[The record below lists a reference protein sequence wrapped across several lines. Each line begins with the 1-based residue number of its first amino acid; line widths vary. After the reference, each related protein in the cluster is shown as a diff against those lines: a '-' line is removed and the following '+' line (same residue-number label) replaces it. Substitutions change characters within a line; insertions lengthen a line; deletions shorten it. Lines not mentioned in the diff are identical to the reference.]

1 MKKILLSL
9 VSLLGVSFCS
19 IAADAYIVAGNY
31 ASIFGTSWDGTNSD
45 NLMTEQSDGTVTRTY
60 TVDAA
65 INDIQLKVVKNG
77 SEWIGDENGGNVTF
91 KARLDSATLLM
102 GKTTALHLEI
112 TQDKGARGFFPGEH
126 LDTLNAMIE
135 IAERPAADT
144 TDLDNNRIQINR
156 DLIIQSF
163 DSGMW
168 VIKPIPYVVNGDTA
182 YCNQL
187 SLKVMPVDVSKMQD
201 INDIKP
207 VEDVPFNLLDW
218 LPDYWWAWLIAL
230 LLIGAGTW
238 IYIKFHKKGVNPLKP
253 RKRRLPPYE
262 EAMYNLQ
269 RLKDAQLWQKGQ
281 EKEYFTGLT
290 DILRVYIDRR
300 FDINAVEMT
309 SSQIIDTLKRNEET
323 RAVNEQL
330 EMILEV
336 ADIVKFANA
345 RPLAD
350 DNEVAYQRAVNFV
363 EATRP
368 VVQPVKEEEK
378 KK

>member
-1 MKKILLSL
+1 MKKIVITVFLM
-9 VSLLGVSFCS
+9 VV
-19 IAADAYIVAGNY
+19 AVAG
-31 ASIFGTSWDGTNSD
+31 TW
-45 NLMTEQSDGTVTRTY
+45 
-60 TVDAA
+60 
-65 INDIQLKVVKNG
+65 
-77 SEWIGDENGGNVTF
+77 GGNVTF
-91 KARLDSATLLM
+91 KAKLDSVTLLM

-112 TQDKGARGFFPGEH
+112 TQDKNARGFFPGEQA
-126 LDTLNAMIE
+126 DTLNAMIE
-135 IAERPAADT
+135 IAERPIADT
-144 TDLDNNRIQINR
+144 TDLGNDRIQINR

-182 YCNQL
+182 FSNQL
-187 SLKVMPVDVSKMQD
+187 SLKVLPVDVSQMKD

-207 VEDVPFNLLDW
+207 VEEVPFRVLDW
-218 LPDYWWAWLIAL
+218 LPDYWWAWLLGL
-230 LLIGAGTW
+230 LLVVAAIWA
-238 IYIKFHKKGVNPLKP
+238 YRKYYKKGINPLKSS
-253 RKRRLPPYE
+253 KKRLPPYE
-262 EAMYNLQ
+262 EAMINLQ
-269 RLKDAQLWQKGQ
+269 NLKAAQLWQQGQ

-300 FDINAVEMT
+300 FHINAVEMT
-309 SSQIIDTLKRNEET
+309 STQIIDTLKKNDET
-323 RAVNEQL
+323 KAVNEQL

-368 VVQPVKEEEK
+368 VEYEMKEEVK
-378 KK
+378 K

>member
-1 MKKILLSL
+1 MSQNVRHIVMTIVLLL
-9 VSLLGVSFCS
+9 
-19 IAADAYIVAGNY
+19 A
-31 ASIFGTSWDGTNSD
+31 
-45 NLMTEQSDGTVTRTY
+45 
-60 TVDAA
+60 
-65 INDIQLKVVKNG
+65 VVPMA
-77 SEWIGDENGGNVTF
+77 WGGNVTF
-91 KARLDSATLLM
+91 KAKLDSATLLM
-102 GKTTALHLEI
+102 GKTTTLHLEI
-112 TQDKGARGFFPGEH
+112 TQDKGARGFFPNEQA
-126 LDTLNAMIE
+126 DTLNAMVE

-187 SLKVMPVDVSKMQD
+187 TLKVLPVDVSQMKD
-201 INDIKP
+201 IHDIKP
-207 VEDVPFNLLDW
+207 VENVPFNLLDW
-218 LPDYWWAWLIAL
+218 LPNYWWAWLLGL
-230 LLIGAGTW
+230 LLIGAGIW
-238 IYIKFHKKGVNPLKP
+238 AYRKYYKKGINPLKP
-253 RKRRLPPYE
+253 NKKRLPPYE
-262 EAMYNLQ
+262 EAMINLQ
-269 RLKDAQLWQKGQ
+269 NLKAAQLWQQGQ

-309 SSQIIDTLKRNEET
+309 SSQIIDTLKKNEET
-323 RAVNEQL
+323 KAVNEQL
-330 EMILEV
+330 EMILEI

-368 VVQPVKEEEK
+368 VVEQPEKKEEVK
-378 KK
+378 K

>member
-1 MKKILLSL
+1 MSQKVRHIVMAAVMLL
-9 VSLLGVSFCS
+9 
-19 IAADAYIVAGNY
+19 AAVPVA
-31 ASIFGTSWDGTNSD
+31 W
-45 NLMTEQSDGTVTRTY
+45 
-60 TVDAA
+60 
-65 INDIQLKVVKNG
+65 
-77 SEWIGDENGGNVTF
+77 GGNVTF
-91 KARLDSATLLM
+91 KAKLDSATLLM

-112 TQDKGARGFFPGEH
+112 TQDKDARGFFPGEQ
-126 LDTLNAMIE
+126 LDTLNAMVE

-144 TDLDNNRIQINR
+144 TDLGNNRIQINR

-168 VIKPIPYVVNGDTA
+168 IIKPIPYVVNGDTA
-182 YCNQL
+182 FCNQL
-187 SLKVMPVDVSKMQD
+187 TLKVLPVNVSQMKD

-218 LPDYWWAWLIAL
+218 LPDYWWAWMLGL
-230 LLIGAGTW
+230 LLIGAGIW
-238 IYIKFHKKGVNPLKP
+238 AYRKYYKKGINPLKP
-253 RKRRLPPYE
+253 SKKRLPPYE
-262 EAMYNLQ
+262 EAMINLQ
-269 RLKDAQLWQKGQ
+269 NLKAAQLWQQGQ

-300 FDINAVEMT
+300 FHINAVEMT
-309 SSQIIDTLKRNEET
+309 SSQIIDTLKKNDET
-323 RAVNEQL
+323 KAVNEQL
-330 EMILEV
+330 EMILEI

-368 VVQPVKEEEK
+368 VVEQPEKKEEVK
-378 KK
+378 K

>member
-1 MKKILLSL
+1 M
-9 VSLLGVSFCS
+9 
-19 IAADAYIVAGNY
+19 A
-31 ASIFGTSWDGTNSD
+31 W
-45 NLMTEQSDGTVTRTY
+45 
-60 TVDAA
+60 
-65 INDIQLKVVKNG
+65 
-77 SEWIGDENGGNVTF
+77 GGNVTF
-91 KARLDSATLLM
+91 KAKLDSATLLM
-102 GKTTALHLEI
+102 GKTTTLHLEI
-112 TQDKGARGFFPGEH
+112 TQDKGARGFFPNEQA
-126 LDTLNAMIE
+126 DTLNAMVE

-187 SLKVMPVDVSKMQD
+187 TLKVLPVDVSQMKD
-201 INDIKP
+201 IHDIKS

-218 LPDYWWAWLIAL
+218 LPNYWWAWLLGL
-230 LLIGAGTW
+230 LLIGAGIW
-238 IYIKFHKKGVNPLKP
+238 AYRKYYKKGINPLKP
-253 RKRRLPPYE
+253 NKKRLPPYE
-262 EAMYNLQ
+262 EAMINLQ
-269 RLKDAQLWQKGQ
+269 NLKAAQLWQQGQ

-309 SSQIIDTLKRNEET
+309 SSQIIDTLKKNEET
-323 RAVNEQL
+323 KAVNEQL
-330 EMILEV
+330 EMILEI

-368 VVQPVKEEEK
+368 VVEQPEKKEEVK
-378 KK
+378 K

>member
-1 MKKILLSL
+1 MSQNVRHIVMTVVVLMAT
-9 VSLLGVSFCS
+9 VLG
-19 IAADAYIVAGNY
+19 A
-31 ASIFGTSWDGTNSD
+31 NS
-45 NLMTEQSDGTVTRTY
+45 GP
-60 TVDAA
+60 
-65 INDIQLKVVKNG
+65 I
-77 SEWIGDENGGNVTF
+77 TF

-102 GKTTALHLEI
+102 GKTTTLHLEI
-112 TQDKGARGFFPGEH
+112 TQDKGARGFFPNEQV
-126 LDTLNAMIE
+126 DTLNAMVE

-144 TDLDNNRIQINR
+144 TDLGNNRIQINR

-168 VIKPIPYVVNGDTA
+168 VIRPIPYVVNGGTA

-187 SLKVMPVDVSKMQD
+187 TLKVLPVDVSQMKD
-201 INDIKP
+201 VHDIKP
-207 VEDVPFNLLDW
+207 VEEVPFNLLDW
-218 LPDYWWAWLIAL
+218 LPDYWWAWLLAL
-230 LLIGAGTW
+230 LLIGAGIW
-238 IYIKFHKKGVNPLKP
+238 AYRKYYKKGINPLKP
-253 RKRRLPPYE
+253 SRKRLPPYE
-262 EAMYNLQ
+262 EAMINLQ
-269 RLKDAQLWQKGQ
+269 NLKAAQLWQRGQ

-309 SSQIIDTLKRNEET
+309 SSQIIETLKRNDET
-323 RAVNEQL
+323 KAVNEQL

-368 VVQPVKEEEK
+368 VAQPVEKEEK
-378 KK
+378 K

>member
-1 MKKILLSL
+1 MSQNVRHIVMTAVMLLAT
-9 VSLLGVSFCS
+9 VLG
-19 IAADAYIVAGNY
+19 A
-31 ASIFGTSWDGTNSD
+31 W
-45 NLMTEQSDGTVTRTY
+45 
-60 TVDAA
+60 
-65 INDIQLKVVKNG
+65 
-77 SEWIGDENGGNVTF
+77 GGNVTF
-91 KARLDSATLLM
+91 KAKLDSATLIM
-102 GKTTALHLEI
+102 GRTTALHLEI
-112 TQDKGARGFFPGEH
+112 TQDKNARGFFPGEQA
-126 LDTLNAMIE
+126 DTLSAMVE

-144 TDLDNNRIQINR
+144 TDLGNDRIQINR

-163 DSGMW
+163 DSGLW

-182 YCNQL
+182 FCNQL
-187 SLKVMPVDVSKMQD
+187 TLKVLPVDVSQMKD
-201 INDIKP
+201 IHDIKP

-218 LPDYWWAWLIAL
+218 LPDYWWAWLLAL
-230 LLIGAGTW
+230 LLIISTIWA
-238 IYIKFHKKGVNPLKP
+238 YNKYYKKGINPLKP
-253 RKRRLPPYE
+253 SRKRLPPYE
-262 EAMYNLQ
+262 EAMLNLQ
-269 RLKDAQLWQKGQ
+269 NLKAAQLWQQGQ

-323 RAVNEQL
+323 KAVNEQL

-368 VVQPVKEEEK
+368 VVEQPENKEEAK
-378 KK
+378 K

>member
-1 MKKILLSL
+1 MSQNVRHIVMTAVLMLAT
-9 VSLLGVSFCS
+9 
-19 IAADAYIVAGNY
+19 AAMA
-31 ASIFGTSWDGTNSD
+31 W
-45 NLMTEQSDGTVTRTY
+45 
-60 TVDAA
+60 
-65 INDIQLKVVKNG
+65 
-77 SEWIGDENGGNVTF
+77 GGNVTF

-112 TQDKGARGFFPGEH
+112 TQDKGARGFFPGEQA
-126 LDTLNAMIE
+126 DTLSAMVE
-135 IAERPAADT
+135 IADRPAADT
-144 TDLDNNRIQINR
+144 TDLGNNRIQINR

-168 VIKPIPYVVNGDTA
+168 IIKPIPYVVNGDTA

-187 SLKVMPVDVSKMQD
+187 TLKVLPVDVSKMKD
-201 INDIKP
+201 IHDIKP

-218 LPDYWWAWLIAL
+218 LPDYWWAWLLGL
-230 LLIGAGTW
+230 LLIAGGIW
-238 IYIKFHKKGVNPLKP
+238 AYRKYYKKGINPLRPGK
-253 RKRRLPPYE
+253 KRLPPYE
-262 EAMYNLQ
+262 EAMINLQ
-269 RLKDAQLWQKGQ
+269 NLKAAQLWQQGK

-300 FDINAVEMT
+300 FHINAVEMT
-309 SSQIIDTLKRNEET
+309 SSQIIETLKRNDET

-350 DNEVAYQRAVNFV
+350 DNEVAYRRAVNFV
-363 EATRP
+363 EETRP
-368 VVQPVKEEEK
+368 VEQLETKEEVK
-378 KK
+378 K

>member
-1 MKKILLSL
+1 MSQNVRHIVMTAVMLLAT
-9 VSLLGVSFCS
+9 VLG
-19 IAADAYIVAGNY
+19 A
-31 ASIFGTSWDGTNSD
+31 W
-45 NLMTEQSDGTVTRTY
+45 
-60 TVDAA
+60 
-65 INDIQLKVVKNG
+65 
-77 SEWIGDENGGNVTF
+77 GGNVTF
-91 KARLDSATLLM
+91 KAKLDSATLIM
-102 GKTTALHLEI
+102 GRTTALHLEI
-112 TQDKGARGFFPGEH
+112 TQDKNARGFFHGEQA
-126 LDTLNAMIE
+126 DTLSAMVE

-144 TDLDNNRIQINR
+144 TDLGNDRIQINR

-163 DSGMW
+163 DSGLW

-182 YCNQL
+182 FCNQL
-187 SLKVMPVDVSKMQD
+187 TLKVLPVDVSQMKD
-201 INDIKP
+201 IHDIKP

-218 LPDYWWAWLIAL
+218 LPDYWWAWLLAL
-230 LLIGAGTW
+230 LLIISTIWA
-238 IYIKFHKKGVNPLKP
+238 YNKYYKKGINPLKP
-253 RKRRLPPYE
+253 SRKRLPPYE
-262 EAMYNLQ
+262 EAMLNLQ
-269 RLKDAQLWQKGQ
+269 NLKAAQLWQQGQ

-323 RAVNEQL
+323 KAVNEQL

-368 VVQPVKEEEK
+368 VVEQPENKEEAK
-378 KK
+378 K

>member
-1 MKKILLSL
+1 MSQTLRHIVMTATLLM
-9 VSLLGVSFCS
+9 
-19 IAADAYIVAGNY
+19 ATM
-31 ASIFGTSWDGTNSD
+31 ASAW
-45 NLMTEQSDGTVTRTY
+45 
-60 TVDAA
+60 
-65 INDIQLKVVKNG
+65 
-77 SEWIGDENGGNVTF
+77 GGNVTF
-91 KARLDSATLLM
+91 KAKLDSATLLM

-112 TQDKGARGFFPGEH
+112 TQDKDARGFFPGEQ
-126 LDTLNAMIE
+126 LDTLNAMVE

-144 TDLDNNRIQINR
+144 IDLDNNRIQINR

-168 VIKPIPYVVNGDTA
+168 IIKPIPYVVNGDTA

-187 SLKVMPVDVSKMQD
+187 SLKVIPVNVSQMKD

-207 VEDVPFNLLDW
+207 VEDVPFNLFDW
-218 LPDYWWAWLIAL
+218 LPDYWWAWLLALALIAGG
-230 LLIGAGTW
+230 IWA
-238 IYIKFHKKGVNPLKP
+238 YRKYYKKGINPLKTI
-253 RKRRLPPYE
+253 KKRLPPYE
-262 EAMYNLQ
+262 EAMINL
-269 RLKDAQLWQKGQ
+269 RNLKAAQLWQQGQ

-300 FDINAVEMT
+300 FHINAVEMT

-323 RAVNEQL
+323 KAVNEQL
-330 EMILEV
+330 EMILEI

-368 VVQPVKEEEK
+368 VEQPVKKEEAK
-378 KK
+378 K

>member
-1 MKKILLSL
+1 MSQNVRHIVMTIVLLL
-9 VSLLGVSFCS
+9 
-19 IAADAYIVAGNY
+19 AAVPMA
-31 ASIFGTSWDGTNSD
+31 W
-45 NLMTEQSDGTVTRTY
+45 
-60 TVDAA
+60 
-65 INDIQLKVVKNG
+65 
-77 SEWIGDENGGNVTF
+77 GGNVIF
-91 KARLDSATLLM
+91 KAKLDSATLLM
-102 GKTTALHLEI
+102 GKTTTLHLEI
-112 TQDKGARGFFPGEH
+112 TQDKGARGFFPNEQA
-126 LDTLNAMIE
+126 DTLNAMVE

-187 SLKVMPVDVSKMQD
+187 TLKVLPVDVSQMKD
-201 INDIKP
+201 IHDIKP

-218 LPDYWWAWLIAL
+218 LPNYWWAWLLGL
-230 LLIGAGTW
+230 LLIGAGIW
-238 IYIKFHKKGVNPLKP
+238 AYRKYYKKGINPLKP
-253 RKRRLPPYE
+253 NKKRLPPYE
-262 EAMYNLQ
+262 EAMINLQ
-269 RLKDAQLWQKGQ
+269 NLKAAQLWQQGQ

-309 SSQIIDTLKRNEET
+309 SSQIIDTLKKNEET
-323 RAVNEQL
+323 KAVNEQL
-330 EMILEV
+330 EMILEI

-368 VVQPVKEEEK
+368 VVEQPEKKEEVK
-378 KK
+378 K

>member
-1 MKKILLSL
+1 MSQTLRHIALSTTLLLATLSTAW
-9 VSLLGVSFCS
+9 S
-19 IAADAYIVAGNY
+19 
-31 ASIFGTSWDGTNSD
+31 
-45 NLMTEQSDGTVTRTY
+45 
-60 TVDAA
+60 
-65 INDIQLKVVKNG
+65 
-77 SEWIGDENGGNVTF
+77 GNVTF
-91 KARLDSATLLM
+91 KAKLDSATLLM

-112 TQDKGARGFFPGEH
+112 TQDKDARGFFPNEQ
-126 LDTLNAMIE
+126 LDTLNAMVE
-135 IAERPAADT
+135 IAERPVADT
-144 TDLDNNRIQINR
+144 TDLGNNRIQINR

-187 SLKVMPVDVSKMQD
+187 SLKVMPVDVSQMKD
-201 INDIKP
+201 IEDIKP

-218 LPDYWWAWLIAL
+218 LPDYWWAWLLGL
-230 LLIGAGTW
+230 LLIAAAIW
-238 IYIKFHKKGVNPLKP
+238 AYNRFHKKGINPLKP
-253 RKRRLPPYE
+253 TKKRLPPYE
-262 EAMYNLQ
+262 EAMLSLQNL
-269 RLKDAQLWQKGQ
+269 KAAQLWQQGK

-290 DILRVYIDRR
+290 DILRVYLDRR
-300 FDINAVEMT
+300 FGINAVEMT
-309 SSQIIDTLKRNEET
+309 SSQIIDTLKKNEET
-323 RAVNEQL
+323 KAVNEQM

-368 VVQPVKEEEK
+368 VLQPVKKEEVEK
-378 KK
+378 

>member
-1 MKKILLSL
+1 MSQKVRHIVMAAVMLL
-9 VSLLGVSFCS
+9 
-19 IAADAYIVAGNY
+19 AAVPVA
-31 ASIFGTSWDGTNSD
+31 W
-45 NLMTEQSDGTVTRTY
+45 
-60 TVDAA
+60 
-65 INDIQLKVVKNG
+65 
-77 SEWIGDENGGNVTF
+77 GGNVTF
-91 KARLDSATLLM
+91 KAKLDSATLLM
-102 GKTTALHLEI
+102 GKITALHLEI
-112 TQDKGARGFFPGEH
+112 TQDKDARGFFPGEQ
-126 LDTLNAMIE
+126 LDTLNAMVE

-144 TDLDNNRIQINR
+144 TDLGNNRIQINR

-168 VIKPIPYVVNGDTA
+168 IIKPIPYVVNGDTA
-182 YCNQL
+182 FCNQL
-187 SLKVMPVDVSKMQD
+187 TLKVLPVNVSQMKD

-218 LPDYWWAWLIAL
+218 LPDYWWAWLLGL
-230 LLIGAGTW
+230 LLIGAGIW
-238 IYIKFHKKGVNPLKP
+238 AYRKYYKKGINPLKP
-253 RKRRLPPYE
+253 SKKRLPPYE
-262 EAMYNLQ
+262 EAMINLQ
-269 RLKDAQLWQKGQ
+269 NLKAAQVWQQGQ

-300 FDINAVEMT
+300 FHINAVEMT
-309 SSQIIDTLKRNEET
+309 SSQIIDTLKKNEET
-323 RAVNEQL
+323 KAVNEQL

-368 VVQPVKEEEK
+368 VVEQPEKKEEVK
-378 KK
+378 K

>member
-1 MKKILLSL
+1 MSQRAKHI
-9 VSLLGVSFCS
+9 VM
-19 IAADAYIVAGNY
+19 IAVVM
-31 ASIFGTSWDGTNSD
+31 
-45 NLMTEQSDGTVTRTY
+45 MTTW
-60 TVDAA
+60 A
-65 INDIQLKVVKNG
+65 IAM
-77 SEWIGDENGGNVTF
+77 GGNVTF
-91 KARLDSATLLM
+91 KARLDSASLLM

-112 TQDKGARGFFPGEH
+112 TQDKAARGFFPNEQV
-126 LDTLNAMIE
+126 DTLNAMVE
-135 IAERPAADT
+135 IAERLKADT
-144 TDLDNNRIQINR
+144 TDLGNNRIQINR

-163 DSGMW
+163 DSGLW

-182 YCNQL
+182 FCNQL
-187 SLKVMPVDVSKMQD
+187 TLKVLPVDVSQMKD
-201 INDIKP
+201 IHDIKP

-218 LPDYWWAWLIAL
+218 LPDYWWAWLLGL
-230 LLIGAGTW
+230 LLIGGGIW
-238 IYIKFHKKGVNPLKP
+238 VYRKYYKKGINPLKP
-253 RKRRLPPYE
+253 SKKRLPPYE
-262 EAMYNLQ
+262 EAMINLQ
-269 RLKDAQLWQKGQ
+269 NLKAAQLWQRGQ

-309 SSQIIDTLKRNEET
+309 SSQIIDTLKKNDET
-323 RAVNEQL
+323 KAVNEQL

-368 VVQPVKEEEK
+368 VEQPEKKEEVK
-378 KK
+378 K

>member
-1 MKKILLSL
+1 MTAVVLL
-9 VSLLGVSFCS
+9 
-19 IAADAYIVAGNY
+19 AGM
-31 ASIFGTSWDGTNSD
+31 ATAW
-45 NLMTEQSDGTVTRTY
+45 
-60 TVDAA
+60 
-65 INDIQLKVVKNG
+65 
-77 SEWIGDENGGNVTF
+77 GGNVMF
-91 KARLDSATLLM
+91 KAKLDSATLIM
-102 GKTTALHLEI
+102 GRTTALHLEI
-112 TQDKGARGFFPGEH
+112 TQDKNARGFFPNEQA
-126 LDTLNAMIE
+126 DTLSAMVE

-144 TDLDNNRIQINR
+144 IDLGNDRIQINR

-168 VIKPIPYVVNGDTA
+168 IIKPIPYVVNGDTA

-187 SLKVMPVDVSKMQD
+187 SLKVLPVDVSQMKD
-201 INDIKP
+201 IHDIKP
-207 VEDVPFNLLDW
+207 VEDVPFNLFDW
-218 LPDYWWAWLIAL
+218 LPDYWWAWLLGL
-230 LLIGAGTW
+230 LLIIGGIW
-238 IYIKFHKKGVNPLKP
+238 FYRKYYKKGINPLKP
-253 RKRRLPPYE
+253 SKKRLPPYE
-262 EAMYNLQ
+262 EAMINLKN
-269 RLKDAQLWQKGQ
+269 LKAAQLWQRGQ

-309 SSQIIDTLKRNEET
+309 STQIIETLKKNDET
-323 RAVNEQL
+323 KAVNEQL

-368 VVQPVKEEEK
+368 VEQPDRKEEVK
-378 KK
+378 K

>member
-1 MKKILLSL
+1 MSQKVRHIVMAAVMLL
-9 VSLLGVSFCS
+9 
-19 IAADAYIVAGNY
+19 AAVPMA
-31 ASIFGTSWDGTNSD
+31 W
-45 NLMTEQSDGTVTRTY
+45 
-60 TVDAA
+60 
-65 INDIQLKVVKNG
+65 
-77 SEWIGDENGGNVTF
+77 GGNVTF
-91 KARLDSATLLM
+91 KAKLDSATLLM

-112 TQDKGARGFFPGEH
+112 TQDKDARGFFPGEQ
-126 LDTLNAMIE
+126 LDTLNAMVE

-144 TDLDNNRIQINR
+144 TDLGNNRIQINR

-168 VIKPIPYVVNGDTA
+168 IIKPIPYVVNGDTA
-182 YCNQL
+182 FCNQL
-187 SLKVMPVDVSKMQD
+187 TLKVLPVNVSQMKD

-218 LPDYWWAWLIAL
+218 LPDYWWAWLLGL
-230 LLIGAGTW
+230 LLIGAGIW
-238 IYIKFHKKGVNPLKP
+238 AYRKYYKKGINPLKP
-253 RKRRLPPYE
+253 SKKRLPPYE
-262 EAMYNLQ
+262 EAMINLQ
-269 RLKDAQLWQKGQ
+269 NLKSAQLWQQGQ

-300 FDINAVEMT
+300 FHINAVEMT
-309 SSQIIDTLKRNEET
+309 SSQIIDTLKKNEET
-323 RAVNEQL
+323 KAVNEQL
-330 EMILEV
+330 EMILEL

-368 VVQPVKEEEK
+368 VVEQPEKKEEVK
-378 KK
+378 K